1 MSNDQSTPVGQPMAE
16 SRQITW
22 NIKLKIANGVTTRFP
37 LNLKSQDLVHGKMVV
52 EPPSQMVVPAGQ
64 SEANFSFKSTGRSFS
79 LRGTEG
85 LVVYAA
91 GDNPTSP
98 TQFDFFWKV
107 PYNNANEG
115 NVTMNSVTNY
125 YLLDNGGGVPKE
137 GDAVTVNVTITQ
149 VGPTI

>member
-1 MSNDQSTPVGQPMAE
+1 MSNDQTPQVGQPMAE

-22 NIKLKIANGVTTRFP
+22 NIKLKIANDVTTRFP
-37 LNLKSQDLVHGKMVV
+37 INLKSQDLEHGKMVV
-52 EPPSQMVVPAGQ
+52 EPPSQLSVPVGR

-85 LVVYAA
+85 LVIYAA

-98 TQFDFFWKV
+98 TQFDFFWAV
-107 PYNNANEG
+107 PYNKANEG
-115 NVTMNSVTNY
+115 NVSMNSITNY
-125 YLLDNGGGVPKE
+125 FLLDNGGGVPKE
-137 GDAVTVNVTITQ
+137 GHDVTVNVTITQ